1 MASVCDY
8 WLVGGESKA
17 NGRRRRYT
25 GKGMVGDD
33 MEHNGEK

>member
-17 NGRRRRYT
+17 RGRRRYT